1 MKALETEYKGILFR
15 SRLEARWAI
24 LFDALKLEY
33 IYEPDCFVLSNGQKY
48 TPDFYLPRYKLYI
61 EIKPNF
67 DWMDIKYHTERYEL
81 FSKTLVVLS
90 GGYPSFENINYS
102 NNCDGGVIF
111 CPNRKYEPLFYSG
124 LNVGDKSDMFTN
136 EDYRSELQI
145 VKSYRFWK

>member
-15 SRLEARWAI
+15 SRLEARWAV

-48 TPDFYLPRYKLYI
+48 TPDFYLPKYDLYI

-67 DWMDIKYHTERYEL
+67 DWMDIEYHKNRYDL
-81 FSKTLVVLS
+81 FSNTLIVLS
-90 GGYPSFENINYS
+90 GSYPSFDEMNYC
-102 NNCDGGVIF
+102 NKCDGSVIF
-111 CPNRKYEPLFYSG
+111 CPNTKYEPLFYSG
-124 LNVGDKSDMFTN
+124 LDVGSRSDMFTN

-145 VKSYRFWK
+145 VKSYRFWN